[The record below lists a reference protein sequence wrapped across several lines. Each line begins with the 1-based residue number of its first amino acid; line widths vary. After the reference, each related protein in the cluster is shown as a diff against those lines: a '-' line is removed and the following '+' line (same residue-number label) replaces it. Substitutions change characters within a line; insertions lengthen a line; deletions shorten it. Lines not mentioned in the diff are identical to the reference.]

1 MAAVTEPEIAS
12 KVANAL
18 IEDAQGSQ
26 GHGHV
31 VDSLDWLMDRF
42 RRHYGGVWVGGRLT
56 LTDRT
61 LTFVPNAVNRVAN
74 TGVLDIEID
83 LAEVTGPVTVLP
95 GFVTKIIAVPVGGAV
110 FKARCWGAKKMAERI
125 QAAVA
130 RLVR

>member
-1 MAAVTEPEIAS
+1 
-12 KVANAL
+12 
-18 IEDAQGSQ
+18 
-26 GHGHV
+26 
-31 VDSLDWLMDRF
+31 
-42 RRHYGGVWVGGRLT
+42 
-56 LTDRT
+56 
-61 LTFVPNAVNRVAN
+61 VAN